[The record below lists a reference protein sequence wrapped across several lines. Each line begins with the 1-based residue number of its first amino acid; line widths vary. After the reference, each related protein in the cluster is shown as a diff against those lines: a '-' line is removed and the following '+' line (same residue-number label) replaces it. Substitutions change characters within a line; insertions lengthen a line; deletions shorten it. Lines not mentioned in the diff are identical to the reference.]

1 MNQEYLIIGTL
12 THRVN
17 TFAEKETLP
26 DFFRTLAAAM
36 TVNNPQSLIE
46 AYNLID
52 DVCLQIS
59 EAAAENK
66 PAAPSDII
74 DADAL
79 QAAEEKHPAPCIIS
93 PVIIAEEA
101 KA

>member
-1 MNQEYLIIGTL
+1 MNQEPLILGTL
-12 THRVN
+12 SGQVCS
-17 TFAEKETLP
+17 FAEKEKLP
-26 DFFRTLAAAM
+26 EFFRTLAAAM
-36 TVNNPQSLIE
+36 TVNNPKSLIE

-59 EAAAENK
+59 EAAGNK
-66 PAAPSDII
+66 PTASSGII

-79 QAAEEKHPAPCIIS
+79 QAAEDKHQTPRTLH

-101 KA
+101 HA

>member
-1 MNQEYLIIGTL
+1 MNQECLIIGTL
-12 THRVN
+12 THQVN
-17 TFAEKETLP
+17 TFAEKDTLP

-36 TVNNPQSLIE
+36 TVNNPKSLIE

-59 EAAAENK
+59 EAAEPK
-66 PAAPSDII
+66 PAASSGII

-79 QAAEEKHPAPCIIS
+79 QATEGKHPASCIIS

-101 KA
+101 YA

>member
-1 MNQEYLIIGTL
+1 MKQEALIIETL
-12 THRVN
+12 TSRVN
-17 TFAEKETLP
+17 KFAEKETLP

-36 TVNNPQSLIE
+36 TVNNPKSLIE

-59 EAAAENK
+59 EAAEPK
-66 PAAPSDII
+66 PAASSGII

-79 QAAEEKHPAPCIIS
+79 QAAEEKHPVTCIIS
-93 PVIIAEEA
+93 PVIIAEEV

>member
-1 MNQEYLIIGTL
+1 MKQESLIIETL
-12 THRVN
+12 THQVN
-17 TFAEKETLP
+17 SFAEKETLP

-36 TVNNPQSLIE
+36 SVNNPKSLIE

-52 DVCLQIS
+52 NVCLQIS
-59 EAAAENK
+59 EAAEPK
-66 PAAPSDII
+66 PAASSGII

-79 QAAEEKHPAPCIIS
+79 QAAEGNSPAPCIIS
-93 PVIIAEEA
+93 PVIIAEEV

>member
-1 MNQEYLIIGTL
+1 MKQESLIIEAL
-12 THRVN
+12 THQVKA
-17 TFAEKETLP
+17 FAQKETLP

-36 TVNNPQSLIE
+36 SVNNPKSLTE

-101 KA
+101 MA

>member
-1 MNQEYLIIGTL
+1 MNQESLILGTL
-12 THRVN
+12 SGQVCS
-17 TFAEKETLP
+17 FAEKEKLP
-26 DFFRTLAAAM
+26 EFFRTLAAAM
-36 TVNNPQSLIE
+36 TVNNPKSLIE

-59 EAAAENK
+59 EAAEPK
-66 PAAPSDII
+66 PAASSGII

-79 QAAEEKHPAPCIIS
+79 QTAEGKHPAPCIIS
-93 PVIIAEEA
+93 PVIIAEEV